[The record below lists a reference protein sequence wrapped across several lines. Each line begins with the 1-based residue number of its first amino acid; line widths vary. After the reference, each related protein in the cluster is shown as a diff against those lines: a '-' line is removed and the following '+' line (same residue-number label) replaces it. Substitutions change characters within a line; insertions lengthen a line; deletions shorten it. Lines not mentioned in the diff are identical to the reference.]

1 MFEALT
7 SQKLNISDIRQAEAG
22 QKRKLDEILK
32 KVDTWLEIDIAGK
45 FDNTITSILQR
56 FLGGTSKW
64 SMESIH
70 SKNYVAILHLL
81 VALAI
86 KSRANIR
93 LPEHVSMTVFVMKKE
108 NNSVREVIF
117 SKSSVPDGGYSR
129 LNLAP

>member
-1 MFEALT
+1 M
-7 SQKLNISDIRQAEAG
+7 
-22 QKRKLDEILK
+22 K
-32 KVDTWLEIDIAGK
+32 KVDTWLEIDIAGEVEQ
-45 FDNTITSILQR
+45 FFFSTSFNQ

-108 NNSVREVIF
+108 NNSVREVTFIF
-117 SKSSVPDGGYSR
+117 M
-129 LNLAP
+129 